1 MAELHPKP
9 SPFKAGSKAVSA
21 GALNKIVSAMIRQI
35 TGGAGI
41 NVAKFGDRIVI
52 SLADLQEGRVGS
64 SALVTI
70 TAINDTYLECD
81 KDGASI
87 KVARPWG
94 LRKGVDFPT
103 GPIYTYDNEESQHRT
118 ATGGGQTEEQF
129 ITPLYQVGEE
139 ILARRLPSTRIETEG
154 EESEMICWVDENI
167 VGRCWAA
174 EDEEEVV
181 E

>member
-64 SALVTI
+64 SALALI
-70 TAINDTYLECD
+70 LEEKEEYLVCD
-81 KDGASI
+81 KDGANI
-87 KVARPWG
+87 KVAKPWG
-94 LRKGVDFPT
+94 LRNGVDYPI
-103 GPIYTYDNEESQHRT
+103 GPDYVYHSPQHRT
-118 ATGGGQTEEQF
+118 ATLGANTEEQY
-129 ITPLYQVGEE
+129 ITPVYQVGEE
-139 ILARRLPSTRIETEG
+139 ILARRLPSSRINDDDDN
-154 EESEMICWVDENI
+154 MIVWIDENLI
-167 VGRCWAA
+167 GRCWAA
-174 EDEEEVV
+174 ENEEE